1 MVTMNRNAVEHA
13 TSQESEMEGAV
24 ASDLSGYI
32 APLKRRWWLLI
43 AIPVLLA
50 FAAYQLASL
59 RPSSYNATATLLVN
73 PVAGTTGT
81 AADQIT
87 AATLLTKTY
96 SGFVTSPVVLQRVA
110 SDLKLPETAGQLE
123 SLVTAIADPSAQVI
137 RISTKYPTGQGAA
150 NITNDVADRFIAFLA
165 ELPTGGGTQASQ
177 ALTDSINKARTDR
190 DNVAAQLAT
199 LHASPSIPT
208 PEDNARIANL
218 DSLLQQYQSTYNG
231 LLDLQQ
237 RLSLNQLT
245 SQNNV
250 SIIIRATPPQH
261 PAGSLQLLA
270 TAAALLAG
278 FGATVVGVV
287 LIEQA
292 NPRVRSRQ
300 DVWRVADIPVLVTVP
315 QAGRKQSIEVIDDP
329 RSAMSEAIYALQ
341 TQIWIEAREHAATT
355 VAITSPG
362 IGEGASVIAANLATA
377 FAQAGKRVVLV
388 DGNLRAPSLWKV
400 FQKDAKHPGL
410 AELVALPAME
420 PREVLTDGPVPGL
433 RLLLAGPVSVIPS
446 ERLTSERIERILAD
460 LRDRADLIII
470 DAPPPLADS
479 NTLLFA
485 MNADHTV
492 VVARADRTRS
502 GALRM
507 TVASVRSVRAS
518 LLGLVLYDVDRDGAA
533 G

>member
-1 MVTMNRNAVEHA
+1 MVTMNRNAVENA
-13 TSQESEMEGAV
+13 TSQESEMEGTGS
-24 ASDLSGYI
+24 SDLSGYI

-50 FAAYQLASL
+50 LLAYELASF

-110 SDLKLPETAGQLE
+110 SDLKLPETPTQLE
-123 SLVTAIADPSAQVI
+123 SMVTAIADPSAQVI
-137 RISTKYPTGQGAA
+137 RISTKYPTAQGAA

-165 ELPTGGGTQASQ
+165 ELPAGGGTQASQ

-190 DNVAAQLAT
+190 DNAAAQLAT
-199 LHASPSIPT
+199 LHASPNIPT
-208 PEDNARIANL
+208 PEDNARIASL

-250 SIIIRATPPQH
+250 SIIIRAPPPQH

-270 TAAALLAG
+270 TAAAFLAG

-287 LIEQA
+287 LAEQVS
-292 NPRVRSRQ
+292 PRVRSRK

-315 QAGRKQSIEVIDDP
+315 RAGSKDAIDVIDAP

-341 TQIWIEAREHAATT
+341 TQIWLEARGNAATT
-355 VAITSPG
+355 VTLTSAG
-362 IGEGASVIAANLATA
+362 TGEGSSVVAANLATA

-388 DGNLRAPSLWKV
+388 DGNLRAPSLCRV
-400 FQKDAKHPGL
+400 FHEDPKHPGL
-410 AELVALPAME
+410 AELVALPTFDLNEA
-420 PREVLTDGPVPGL
+420 LADGPVPGL
-433 RLLLAGPVSVIPS
+433 KLLLAGPVSVIPS

-460 LRDRADLIII
+460 LRARADLVII

-479 NTLLFA
+479 NTLLFTSS
-485 MNADHTV
+485 ADHTV
-492 VVARADRTRS
+492 IVARAGRTHTN
-502 GALRM
+502 ALRM
-507 TVASVRSVRAS
+507 TIASIRAVHAS
-518 LLGLVLYDVDRDGAA
+518 LLGLVLYDVDRDGASA
-533 G
+533 

>member
-1 MVTMNRNAVEHA
+1 MVTMNRNVVENA
-13 TSQESEMEGAV
+13 TNLGGEPDSAAS
-24 ASDLSGYI
+24 SDLSGYI

-43 AIPVLLA
+43 VIPVLLA
-50 FAAYQLASL
+50 LLAYEIASL
-59 RPSSYNATATLLVN
+59 RPSSYSATATLLIN
-73 PVAGTTGT
+73 PVTGATGT

-96 SGFVTSPVVLQRVA
+96 SGFVTSPAILQRVA
-110 SDLKLPETAGQLE
+110 SDLKLPESPTQLE

-137 RISTKYPTGQGAA
+137 RISTKYPSARGAA
-150 NITNDVADRFIAFLA
+150 DITNAVADQFIAFLA
-165 ELPTGGGTQASQ
+165 ELPKGGGAQASQ
-177 ALTDSINKARTDR
+177 ALTDSISKARSDR
-190 DNVAAQLAT
+190 DNAAAQLAT
-199 LHASPSIPT
+199 LHASPNIPT
-208 PEDNARIANL
+208 PEDNARIASL

-250 SIIIRATPPQH
+250 SIVVRATPPQH

-292 NPRVRSRQ
+292 NPRVRSRK
-300 DVWRVADIPVLVTVP
+300 DVWRAADIPVLVTVP
-315 QAGRKQSIEVIDDP
+315 RGGSKEGIEVIDAP

-341 TQIWIEAREHAATT
+341 TQIWIEAREQAATT
-355 VAITSPG
+355 VTVTSAG
-362 IGEGASVIAANLATA
+362 AGEGASVIAANLAAA
-377 FAQAGKRVVLV
+377 FAQAGKRVVLI

-400 FQKDAKHPGL
+400 FQKDAKLAGL
-410 AELVALPAME
+410 AELVALSAME
-420 PREVLTDGPVPGL
+420 LSEVLTGGPVHGL
-433 RLLLAGPVSVIPS
+433 QLLLAGPVSVIHS
-446 ERLTSERIERILAD
+446 DRLTSERIERILAD
-460 LRDRADLIII
+460 LREHADLVII

-485 MNADHTV
+485 LHADRTV
-492 VVARADRTRS
+492 IVARADRTRS

-507 TVASVRSVRAS
+507 TVASIRAVRAS
-518 LLGLVLYDVDRDGAA
+518 LLGLVLYDVDRDGAS